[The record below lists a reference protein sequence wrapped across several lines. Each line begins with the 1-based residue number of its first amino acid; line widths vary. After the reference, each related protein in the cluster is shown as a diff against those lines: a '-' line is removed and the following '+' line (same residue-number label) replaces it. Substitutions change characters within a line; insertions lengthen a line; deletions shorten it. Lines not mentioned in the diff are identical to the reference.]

1 MRVASYAL
9 VDTAAIAIPI
19 GSAKVSILST
29 NGIGEN
35 KLWVTFASVTKLRL
49 MSTAKVIS
57 LALVKEGHV
66 ASPPCAIKV
75 GEIHTS
81 LSITG
86 RARQL
91 IY

>member
-35 KLWVTFASVTKLRL
+35 ITQSWERLSKLGEKLN
-49 MSTAKVIS
+49 S
-57 LALVKEGHV
+57 
-66 ASPPCAIKV
+66 
-75 GEIHTS
+75 
-81 LSITG
+81 
-86 RARQL
+86 
-91 IY
+91 

>member
-66 ASPPCAIKV
+66 ASPPCAIKNSANNTKLV
-75 GEIHTS
+75 TANQK
-81 LSITG
+81 
-86 RARQL
+86 RAGVR
-91 IY
+91 